1 VAVAAAAPERT
12 GATRVDLPIEGMT
25 CGACAARIE
34 RGLGRLDGVASAS
47 VNLAAERATVVYDP
61 AVTGP
66 PAFAEKVAALG
77 YAVGAEPDPA
87 EDGQVGDGE
96 RTRLLAAAAL
106 TAPVLALSMFPALRY
121 PGWAWLAAVL
131 ATPVV
136 LWAGAGFHRAALAGL
151 RHRTATMDTLVSLG
165 TLAAWGWS
173 VAVLLAG
180 DPAAADP
187 GGHVYFEVAS
197 VIVVLILLGRWLEAR
212 ARRRSG
218 QALRRL
224 LELGAG
230 TAMVLRDGAEVP
242 VPAEAVAVGDR
253 FVVRPGQKLAT
264 DGVVEQGRS
273 SVDRSLLTGE
283 SVPVEVG
290 PGDDVT
296 GATVNLEGRLVVR
309 ATRVGADTALAQIVR
324 LVEAAQGSK
333 APVQRLADRVAGVFV
348 PVVLAIAAATLA
360 GWLVTGHDAGEAV
373 SAAVAVLIVA
383 CPCAL
388 GLATPT
394 AVMAGTGRGAQLGIL
409 IRGAEVLERAGRVTT
424 ALLDKTGTVT
434 EGRMALVEVAADD
447 GTDPERL
454 LALAASLEDASEH
467 PVARAVADGAR
478 DRGLA
483 LSPAEAFR
491 NLPGRGVSGRVGGH
505 ELLVGSAA
513 LLEERGWTVPA
524 RVLAAAEAMRAAG
537 RTAVVAGWDGRAR
550 GVLAVADRVK
560 AGSRAAV
567 ERLRALGLTTVLLT
581 GDHRATAET
590 VAAELGVD
598 AVAAEL
604 LPDGKV
610 AEVRRRQQAGQVV
623 AMVGDGVNDAPALA
637 QADVGVALG
646 GGADVAVEASD
657 LTLVGGDPNGVADA
671 IALSRETYATIKQ
684 NLFWAF
690 AYNVAA
696 IPLAALGRLHPMV
709 AAAAMSL
716 SSVFV
721 VTCSLQLR
729 TFSPARPQ
737 AVRTRRLALAAVAV
751 VALAAALV
759 LSPRLT
765 QPPPDPAQPPAQPAH
780 AAGQP
785 AHLPAQPADLPA
797 QPAYP
802 AGHPAS
808 QERQ

>member
-1 VAVAAAAPERT
+1 MAATAPERAGT
-12 GATRVDLPIEGMT
+12 TRVDLPIEGMT

-34 RGLGRLDGVASAS
+34 RGLNRLDGVASAS

-61 AVTGP
+61 EVTGP
-66 PAFAEKVAALG
+66 PAFAEKVSALG
-77 YAVGAEPDPA
+77 YAVGRDPDAADP
-87 EDGQVGDGE
+87 DGAA
-96 RTRLLAAAAL
+96 RTRLVAAAAL
-106 TAPVLALSMFPALRY
+106 TAPVLVLAMFPALQY

-173 VAVLLAG
+173 VAALLAAGPG
-180 DPAAADP
+180 DPAPGEP
-187 GGHVYFEVAS
+187 GGAHVYFEVAAI
-197 VIVVLILLGRWLEAR
+197 IVVLVLFGRWLESR
-212 ARRRSG
+212 ARSRSG

-224 LELGAG
+224 LELGTG
-230 TAMVLRDGAEVP
+230 TAMVLRDGAEVAVP
-242 VPAEAVAVGDR
+242 VEAVVVGDR
-253 FVVRPGQKLAT
+253 FVVRPGQRLAT
-264 DGVVEQGRS
+264 DGVVTEGRS

-290 PGDDVT
+290 PGDEVT
-296 GATVNLEGRLVVR
+296 GATVNQEGRLVVR

-348 PVVLAIAAATLA
+348 PVVLGIAALTLA
-360 GWLVTGHDAGEAV
+360 GWLVTGHTAAEAV

-383 CPCAL
+383 CPCSL

-394 AVMAGTGRGAQLGIL
+394 AVMVGTGRGAQLGIL
-409 IRGAEVLERAGRVTT
+409 IRGAEVLERTGKATV

-434 EGRMALVEVAADD
+434 EGRMSLAGVAAGD
-447 GTDPERL
+447 GVDPDRL
-454 LALAASLEDASEH
+454 LALAASLEAASEH

-483 LSPAEAFR
+483 LSPAETFT
-491 NLPGRGVSGRVGGH
+491 NLPGQGVAGRVGGR
-505 ELLVGSAA
+505 ELLVGSTR
-513 LLEERGWTVPA
+513 LLEGRGWAVPA
-524 RVLAAAEAMRAAG
+524 AVQDAAVAARAAG
-537 RTAVVAGWDGRAR
+537 RIAVVAGWDGRAR
-550 GVLAVADRVK
+550 GVLAVADQVK
-560 AGSRAAV
+560 PGSRAAV
-567 ERLRALGLTTVLLT
+567 ERLRALGLETVLLT
-581 GDHRATAET
+581 GDHQATAST
-590 VAAELGVD
+590 VAGELGVD
-598 AVAAEL
+598 GVAAEL
-604 LPDGKV
+604 LPADKV

-646 GGADVAVEASD
+646 GGTDVAVEASD
-657 LTLVGGDPNGVADA
+657 LTLVGGDPGGVADA
-671 IALSRETYATIKQ
+671 VALSRETYATIKQ

-696 IPLAALGRLHPMV
+696 IPLAALGRLNPMV

-721 VTCSLQLR
+721 VGCSLQLR
-729 TFSPARPQ
+729 GFTPARPH
-737 AVRTRRLALAAVAV
+737 AVRVRRLALT
-751 VALAAALV
+751 ALAVLALV
-759 LSPRLT
+759 AGLTLSTRLNRS
-765 QPPPDPAQPPAQPAH
+765 
-780 AAGQP
+780 
-785 AHLPAQPADLPA
+785 
-797 QPAYP
+797 
-802 AGHPAS
+802 HPAPGDHPAAHTIP
-808 QERQ
+808 QEQP

>member
-1 VAVAAAAPERT
+1 MGAAATAPERAGT
-12 GATRVDLPIEGMT
+12 TRVDLPIEGMT

-34 RGLGRLDGVASAS
+34 RGLNRLDGVASAS

-66 PAFAEKVAALG
+66 PAFAEKVSALG
-77 YAVGAEPDPA
+77 YAVGRGPDTA
-87 EDGQVGDGE
+87 DYEDTL
-96 RTRLLAAAAL
+96 RARLLAAAAL
-106 TAPVLALSMFPALRY
+106 TAPVLVLGMVPALHY

-131 ATPVV
+131 TTPVV
-136 LWAGAGFHRAALAGL
+136 LWAGAGFHRNALANL
-151 RHRTATMDTLVSLG
+151 RHRAATMDTLVSLG

-173 VAVLLAG
+173 VAALLATRPG
-180 DPAAADP
+180 EPAPGEP
-187 GGHVYFEVAS
+187 GGAHIYFEVAAI
-197 VIVVLILLGRWLEAR
+197 IVVLILFGRWLEQR

-224 LELGAG
+224 LELGSG
-230 TAMVLRDGAEVP
+230 TATVLRDGTEVP
-242 VPAEAVAVGDR
+242 VPVEQVAVGDR
-253 FVVRPGQKLAT
+253 FVVRPGEKLAT
-264 DGVVEQGRS
+264 DGVVEEGRS

-283 SVPVEVG
+283 SVPVGTG
-290 PGDDVT
+290 PGDEVI

-309 ATRVGADTALAQIVR
+309 ATRVGADTALAQIIR

-348 PVVLAIAAATLA
+348 PVVLAVAALTFA
-360 GWLVTGHDAGEAV
+360 GWLVTGHSTAEAV
-373 SAAVAVLIVA
+373 AASVAVLIVA
-383 CPCAL
+383 CPCSL

-394 AVMAGTGRGAQLGIL
+394 AVMVGTGRGAQLGVL

-424 ALLDKTGTVT
+424 ALLDKTGTLT
-434 EGRMALVEVAADD
+434 QGRMALAEVVADD
-447 GTDPERL
+447 GVDPGEL
-454 LALAASLEDASEH
+454 LTLAASVEDASEH
-467 PVARAVADGAR
+467 PVARAVAAGAR

-483 LSPAEAFR
+483 LTVPEAFTS
-491 NLPGRGVSGRVGGH
+491 LPGQGVTGRVGGR
-505 ELLVGSAA
+505 EVLVGSTG
-513 LLEERGWTVPA
+513 LLAGRGWAVPG
-524 RVLAAAEAMRAAG
+524 RVQAAVDAARAAG

-550 GVLAVADRVK
+550 GMLAVADQVKPGARV
-560 AGSRAAV
+560 AV
-567 ERLRALGLTTVLLT
+567 DRLRALGLETVLLT
-581 GDHRATAET
+581 GDHQATAGA

-604 LPDGKV
+604 RPDDKA

-646 GGADVAVEASD
+646 GGTDVAVEASD
-657 LTLVGGDPNGVADA
+657 LTLVGGDPGGAADA

-721 VTCSLQLR
+721 IGCSLQLR
-729 TFSPARPQ
+729 AFTPARPL
-737 AVRTRRLALAAVAV
+737 ATRARRLALAGLAV
-751 VALAAALV
+751 VALVAAVA
-759 LSPRLT
+759 LSPRLV
-765 QPPPDPAQPPAQPAH
+765 QPA
-780 AAGQP
+780 AAPPQP
-785 AHLPAQPADLPA
+785 APHTVHQEQP
-797 QPAYP
+797 
-802 AGHPAS
+802 
-808 QERQ
+808 

>member
-1 VAVAAAAPERT
+1 VAATAPERAGT
-12 GATRVDLPIEGMT
+12 TRVDLPIEGMT

-34 RGLGRLDGVASAS
+34 RGLNRLDGVASAS

-61 AVTGP
+61 EVTGH
-66 PAFAEKVAALG
+66 PAFAEKVSALG
-77 YAVGAEPDPA
+77 YAVGRDPDAADPA
-87 EDGQVGDGE
+87 GAA
-96 RTRLLAAAAL
+96 RTRLVAAAVL
-106 TAPVLALSMFPALRY
+106 TGPVLVLAMFPALQY

-173 VAVLLAG
+173 VAALLATGPG
-180 DPAAADP
+180 DPAPGEP
-187 GGHVYFEVAS
+187 GGTHVYFEVAAI
-197 VIVVLILLGRWLEAR
+197 IVVLVLFGRWLESR
-212 ARRRSG
+212 ARSRSG

-224 LELGAG
+224 LELGTG
-230 TAMVLRDGAEVP
+230 TAMVLRDGAEVAVP
-242 VPAEAVAVGDR
+242 VEAVVAGDR

-264 DGVVEQGRS
+264 DGVVTEGRS

-290 PGDDVT
+290 PGDEVT
-296 GATVNLEGRLVVR
+296 GATVNQEGRLVVR

-348 PVVLAIAAATLA
+348 PVVLGIAALTLA
-360 GWLVTGHDAGEAV
+360 GWLVTGHTAAEAV

-383 CPCAL
+383 CPCSL

-394 AVMAGTGRGAQLGIL
+394 AVMVGTGRGAQLGIL
-409 IRGAEVLERAGRVTT
+409 IRGAEVLERTGKATV

-434 EGRMALVEVAADD
+434 EGRMSLAGVAAGD
-447 GTDPERL
+447 GVDPDRL

-483 LSPAEAFR
+483 LSPAETFT
-491 NLPGRGVSGRVGGH
+491 NLPGQGVAGRVGGH
-505 ELLVGSAA
+505 ELLVGSTR
-513 LLEERGWTVPA
+513 LLEGRGWAVPA
-524 RVLAAAEAMRAAG
+524 AVQDAADAARAAG
-537 RTAVVAGWDGRAR
+537 RIAVVAGWDGRAR
-550 GVLAVADRVK
+550 GVLAVADQVK
-560 AGSRAAV
+560 PGSRAAV
-567 ERLRALGLTTVLLT
+567 ERLRALGLETVLLT
-581 GDHRATAET
+581 GDHQATAST
-590 VAAELGVD
+590 VAGELGVD
-598 AVAAEL
+598 GVAAEL
-604 LPDGKV
+604 LPADKV

-646 GGADVAVEASD
+646 GGTDVAVEASD
-657 LTLVGGDPNGVADA
+657 LTLVGGDPGGVADA
-671 IALSRETYATIKQ
+671 VALSRETYATIKQ

-696 IPLAALGRLHPMV
+696 IPLAALGRLNPIV

-721 VTCSLQLR
+721 VGCSLQLR
-729 TFSPARPQ
+729 GFTPARPH
-737 AVRTRRLALAAVAV
+737 AVRVRRLALT
-751 VALAAALV
+751 ALAILALV
-759 LSPRLT
+759 AGLTLSTRLT
-765 QPPPDPAQPPAQPAH
+765 QPPPAPGD
-780 AAGQP
+780 
-785 AHLPAQPADLPA
+785 
-797 QPAYP
+797 
-802 AGHPAS
+802 HPAAHTTP
-808 QERQ
+808 QEQP

>member
-1 VAVAAAAPERT
+1 MAAAAPERA
-12 GATRVDLPIEGMT
+12 GGTRLDLPIEGMT

-34 RGLGRLDGVASAS
+34 RGLSRLDGVASAS

-66 PAFAEKVAALG
+66 PAFAEKVSSLG
-77 YAVGAEPDPA
+77 YVVGAEPDAA
-87 EDGQVGDGE
+87 EDGDDG
-96 RTRLLAAAAL
+96 RTRLLVAAAL
-106 TAPVLALSMFPALRY
+106 TVPVLALSMFPALRY

-180 DPAAADP
+180 DPAAEDP
-187 GGHVYFEVAS
+187 SGHVYFEVAS

-230 TAMVLRDGAEVP
+230 TAMVLRDGVEVP

-290 PGDDVT
+290 PGDEVT

-348 PVVLAIAAATLA
+348 PVVLGISAATLA

-383 CPCAL
+383 CPCVL

-394 AVMAGTGRGAQLGIL
+394 AVMVGTGRGAQLGIL

-424 ALLDKTGTVT
+424 VLLDKTGTVT
-434 EGRMALVEVAADD
+434 EGRMALVGVAADD
-447 GTDPERL
+447 GTDPDRL

-478 DRGLA
+478 DRGLP
-483 LSPAEAFR
+483 LSPAESFR
-491 NLPGRGVSGRVGGH
+491 NLPGRGVTGRVGGH
-505 ELLVGSAA
+505 ELLVGSAG
-513 LLEERGWTVPA
+513 LLAERGWTVPD
-524 RVLAAAEAMRAAG
+524 RVAAAADAERAAG
-537 RTAVVAGWDGRAR
+537 RTAVVPTGSSRGAGRPWTGSTPSGWRRSCSPGTTGR
-550 GVLAVADRVK
+550 
-560 AGSRAAV
+560 
-567 ERLRALGLTTVLLT
+567 
-581 GDHRATAET
+581 
-590 VAAELGVD
+590 
-598 AVAAEL
+598 
-604 LPDGKV
+604 P
-610 AEVRRRQQAGQVV
+610 
-623 AMVGDGVNDAPALA
+623 P
-637 QADVGVALG
+637 
-646 GGADVAVEASD
+646 
-657 LTLVGGDPNGVADA
+657 
-671 IALSRETYATIKQ
+671 
-684 NLFWAF
+684 
-690 AYNVAA
+690 
-696 IPLAALGRLHPMV
+696 GRW
-709 AAAAMSL
+709 
-716 SSVFV
+716 
-721 VTCSLQLR
+721 
-729 TFSPARPQ
+729 
-737 AVRTRRLALAAVAV
+737 
-751 VALAAALV
+751 
-759 LSPRLT
+759 
-765 QPPPDPAQPPAQPAH
+765 
-780 AAGQP
+780 
-785 AHLPAQPADLPA
+785 
-797 QPAYP
+797 
-802 AGHPAS
+802 PAS
-808 QERQ
+808 

>member
-1 VAVAAAAPERT
+1 MEVTVAAAAPERAGT
-12 GATRVDLPIEGMT
+12 ARVDLPIDGMT

-34 RGLGRLDGVASAS
+34 RGLNRLDGVATAS

-66 PAFAEKVAALG
+66 PAFADKVAALG
-77 YAVGAEPDPA
+77 YAVGAAPEAAGDELGGRLA
-87 EDGQVGDGE
+87 VG
-96 RTRLLAAAAL
+96 AAL
-106 TAPVLALSMFPALRY
+106 TAPVLALAMVPALQY
-121 PGWAWLAAVL
+121 PGWEWLAAVL

-151 RHRTATMDTLVSLG
+151 RHRAATMDTLVSLG
-165 TLAAWGWS
+165 TLSAWGWS
-173 VAVLLAG
+173 VAALLAG
-180 DPAAADP
+180 GPGGP
-187 GGHVYFEVAS
+187 GFGGHVYFEVAG
-197 VIVVLILLGRWLEAR
+197 VIVVLILLGRWLEGRAR
-212 ARRRSG
+212 ARSG

-224 LELGAG
+224 LELGRG

-253 FVVRPGQKLAT
+253 FVVRPGQKLAA
-264 DGVVEQGRS
+264 DGVVTEGRS
-273 SVDRSLLTGE
+273 SIDRSLLTGE
-283 SVPVEVG
+283 SVPVQVG
-290 PGDDVT
+290 PGDEVA

-348 PVVLAIAAATLA
+348 PAVLAVAAATLV
-360 GWLVTGHDAGEAV
+360 GWLATGHQAGEAV

-394 AVMAGTGRGAQLGIL
+394 AVMVGTGRGAQLGIL
-409 IRGAEVLERAGRVTT
+409 IRGAEVLERAGRLTT
-424 ALLDKTGTVT
+424 VLLDKTGTLT

-447 GTDPERL
+447 GVDPDEL

-467 PVARAVADGAR
+467 PVARAVAEGAAG
-478 DRGLA
+478 RGLA
-483 LSPAEAFR
+483 RSPVEAFT
-491 NLPGRGVSGRVGGH
+491 NLPGQGVTGRAGGR
-505 ELLVGSAA
+505 ELLVGSTG
-513 LLEERGWTVPA
+513 LLEERGWAVPA
-524 RVLAAAEAMRAAG
+524 RVAEAAEAARAAG
-537 RTAVVAGWDGRAR
+537 RIAVVAGWDGRAR

-567 ERLRALGLTTVLLT
+567 ARLRALGLETVLLT
-581 GDHRATAET
+581 GDHRATAAT
-590 VAAELGVD
+590 VAGEVGVD

-604 LPDGKV
+604 LPAGKV

-637 QADVGVALG
+637 QADLGVAIG
-646 GGADVAVEASD
+646 SGTDVAMEASD
-657 LTLVGGDPNGVADA
+657 LTLVGGDPDGVADA
-671 IALSRETYATIKQ
+671 VALSRETDATIRQ

-696 IPLAALGRLHPMV
+696 IPLAALGRLDPMV

-721 VTCSLQLR
+721 VACSLQLR
-729 TFSPARPQ
+729 AFSPARP
-737 AVRTRRLALAAVAV
+737 AATRARRLALAGVAV
-751 VALAAALV
+751 AALV
-759 LSPRLT
+759 AALALSARLT
-765 QPPPDPAQPPAQPAH
+765 QPPSDPRAPM
-780 AAGQP
+780 AGP
-785 AHLPAQPADLPA
+785 VTL
-797 QPAYP
+797 
-802 AGHPAS
+802 
-808 QERQ
+808 ERP

>member
-1 VAVAAAAPERT
+1 MAATAPERAGT
-12 GATRVDLPIEGMT
+12 TRVDLPIEGMT

-34 RGLGRLDGVASAS
+34 RGLNRLDGVASAS

-61 AVTGP
+61 EVTGP
-66 PAFAEKVAALG
+66 PAFAEKVSALG
-77 YAVGAEPDPA
+77 YAVGRDPDAADP
-87 EDGQVGDGE
+87 VGAA
-96 RTRLLAAAAL
+96 RTRLVAAAAL
-106 TAPVLALSMFPALRY
+106 TGPVLVLAMFPALQY

-173 VAVLLAG
+173 VAALLATGPG
-180 DPAAADP
+180 DPAPGEP
-187 GGHVYFEVAS
+187 GGPHIYFEVAAI
-197 VIVVLILLGRWLEAR
+197 IVVLVLFGRWLESR
-212 ARRRSG
+212 ARSRSG

-224 LELGAG
+224 LELGTG
-230 TAMVLRDGAEVP
+230 TAMVLRDGAEVAVP
-242 VPAEAVAVGDR
+242 VEAVVVGDR

-264 DGVVEQGRS
+264 DGVVTEGRS

-290 PGDDVT
+290 PGDEVT
-296 GATVNLEGRLVVR
+296 GATVNQEGRLVVR

-348 PVVLAIAAATLA
+348 PVVLGIAALTLA
-360 GWLVTGHDAGEAV
+360 GWLVTGHTAAEAV

-383 CPCAL
+383 CPCSL

-394 AVMAGTGRGAQLGIL
+394 AVMVGTGRGAQLGIL
-409 IRGAEVLERAGRVTT
+409 IRGAEVLERTGKATV

-434 EGRMALVEVAADD
+434 EGRMSLAGVAAGD
-447 GTDPERL
+447 GVDPDRL

-483 LSPAEAFR
+483 LSPAETFT
-491 NLPGRGVSGRVGGH
+491 NLPGQGVAGRVGGH
-505 ELLVGSAA
+505 ELLVGSTR
-513 LLEERGWTVPA
+513 LLEGRGWAVPA
-524 RVLAAAEAMRAAG
+524 PVRQAADAARAAG
-537 RTAVVAGWDGRAR
+537 RIAVVAGWDGRAR
-550 GVLAVADRVK
+550 GVLAVADQVK
-560 AGSRAAV
+560 PGSRAAV
-567 ERLRALGLTTVLLT
+567 ERLRALGLETVLLT
-581 GDHRATAET
+581 GDHQATAST
-590 VAAELGVD
+590 VAGELGVD
-598 AVAAEL
+598 GVAAEL
-604 LPDGKV
+604 LPADKV

-646 GGADVAVEASD
+646 SGTDVAVEASD
-657 LTLVGGDPNGVADA
+657 LTLVGGDPGGVADA

-696 IPLAALGRLHPMV
+696 IPLAALGRLNPMV

-721 VTCSLQLR
+721 VGCSLQLR
-729 TFSPARPQ
+729 GFTPARPH
-737 AVRTRRLALAAVAV
+737 AVRIRRLALTALAIL
-751 VALAAALV
+751 ALAAGLT
-759 LSPRLT
+759 LSTRLT
-765 QPPPDPAQPPAQPAH
+765 RS
-780 AAGQP
+780 
-785 AHLPAQPADLPA
+785 
-797 QPAYP
+797 
-802 AGHPAS
+802 HPAPGDHPAAHTTP
-808 QERQ
+808 QEQP

>member
-1 VAVAAAAPERT
+1 MAATAPERAGT
-12 GATRVDLPIEGMT
+12 TRVDLPIEGMT

-34 RGLGRLDGVASAS
+34 RGLNRLDGVASAS

-66 PAFAEKVAALG
+66 PAFAEKVSALG
-77 YAVGAEPDPA
+77 YAVGRDPDAADPA
-87 EDGQVGDGE
+87 AAA
-96 RTRLLAAAAL
+96 RTRLVAAAAL
-106 TAPVLALSMFPALRY
+106 TGPVLALAMFPALQY

-173 VAVLLAG
+173 VAALLATGPG
-180 DPAAADP
+180 DPAPGEP
-187 GGHVYFEVAS
+187 GGAHVYFEVAAI
-197 VIVVLILLGRWLEAR
+197 IVVLVLFGRWLESR
-212 ARRRSG
+212 ARSRSG

-224 LELGAG
+224 LELGTG

-242 VPAEAVAVGDR
+242 VPVEAVAVGDR
-253 FVVRPGQKLAT
+253 FVARPGQKLAT
-264 DGVVEQGRS
+264 DGVVTEGRS

-290 PGDDVT
+290 PGDEVT
-296 GATVNLEGRLVVR
+296 GATVNQEGRLVVR

-348 PVVLAIAAATLA
+348 PVVLGIAALTLA
-360 GWLVTGHDAGEAV
+360 GWLVTGHTAAEAV

-383 CPCAL
+383 CPCSL

-394 AVMAGTGRGAQLGIL
+394 AVMVGTGRGAQLGIL
-409 IRGAEVLERAGRVTT
+409 IRGAEVLERTGKASV

-434 EGRMALVEVAADD
+434 EGRMSLAGVAAGD
-447 GTDPERL
+447 GVDPDRL

-483 LSPAEAFR
+483 LSPAETFT
-491 NLPGRGVSGRVGGH
+491 NLPGQGVAGRVGGH
-505 ELLVGSAA
+505 ELLVGSTR
-513 LLEERGWTVPA
+513 LLEGRGWAVPA
-524 RVLAAAEAMRAAG
+524 AVQDAADAARAAG
-537 RTAVVAGWDGRAR
+537 RIAVVAGWDGRAR
-550 GVLAVADRVK
+550 GVLAVADQVK
-560 AGSRAAV
+560 PGSRAAV
-567 ERLRALGLTTVLLT
+567 ERLRALGLETVLLT
-581 GDHRATAET
+581 GDHQATAST
-590 VAAELGVD
+590 VAGELGVD
-598 AVAAEL
+598 GVAAEL
-604 LPDGKV
+604 LPADKV

-646 GGADVAVEASD
+646 GGTDVAVEASD
-657 LTLVGGDPNGVADA
+657 LTLVGGDPGGVADA
-671 IALSRETYATIKQ
+671 VALSRETYATIKQ

-696 IPLAALGRLHPMV
+696 IPLAALGRLNPMV

-721 VTCSLQLR
+721 VACSLQLR
-729 TFSPARPQ
+729 GFSPARPH
-737 AVRTRRLALAAVAV
+737 AVRVRRLALTALAIL
-751 VALAAALV
+751 ALAAGLT
-759 LSPRLT
+759 LSTRLT
-765 QPPPDPAQPPAQPAH
+765 QS
-780 AAGQP
+780 
-785 AHLPAQPADLPA
+785 
-797 QPAYP
+797 
-802 AGHPAS
+802 HPAPGDHPAAHTTP
-808 QERQ
+808 QEQP

>member
-1 VAVAAAAPERT
+1 MAARAPERSGT
-12 GATRVDLPIEGMT
+12 ARVDLPIEGMT

-34 RGLGRLDGVASAS
+34 RGLGRLEGVASAS

-66 PAFAEKVAALG
+66 PAFAAEVAGLG
-77 YAVGAEPDPA
+77 YAVGRDPA
-87 EDGQVGDGE
+87 ADPGDQL
-96 RTRLLAAAAL
+96 RTRLVAAAAL
-106 TAPVLALSMFPALRY
+106 TLPVLALAMVPALQY
-121 PGWAWLAAVL
+121 PGWRWLAAVL

-151 RHRTATMDTLVSLG
+151 AHRAATMDTLVSLG

-173 VAVLLAG
+173 VAALLLAG
-180 DPAAADP
+180 A
-187 GGHVYFEVAS
+187 HVYFEVAA
-197 VIVVLILLGRWLEAR
+197 VIVVLVLLGRWREQR
-212 ARRRSG
+212 ARSRSG
-218 QALRRL
+218 QALRGL

-230 TAMVLRDGAEVP
+230 TAMVLREGAEVP
-242 VPAEAVAVGDR
+242 VPVEAVAVGDR

-264 DGVVEQGRS
+264 DGVVTDGHS
-273 SVDRSLLTGE
+273 SVDRSLLAGE
-283 SVPVEVG
+283 SVPVQVG
-290 PGDDVT
+290 PGDEVA

-309 ATRVGADTALAQIVR
+309 ATRVGADTTLAQIVR

-348 PVVLAIAAATLA
+348 PVVLAVAAATLA
-360 GWLVTGHDAGEAV
+360 GWLVAGRPAAEAV

-394 AVMAGTGRGAQLGIL
+394 AVMVGTGRGAQLGIV
-409 IRGAEVLERAGRVTT
+409 IRDAGVLERAGRATT

-434 EGRMALVEVAADD
+434 EGRMALVEVAAAD
-447 GTDPERL
+447 GVDPAEL

-467 PVARAVADGAR
+467 PVARAVAEGAR

-483 LSPAEAFR
+483 LSPVQAFT
-491 NLPGRGVSGRVGGH
+491 NLPGQGVAGRVGGR
-505 ELLVGSAA
+505 ELLVGGTG
-513 LLEERGWTVPA
+513 LLAGRGWSVPA
-524 RVLAAAEAMRAAG
+524 ELAAAVEGARAAG

-550 GVLAVADRVK
+550 GMLAVADRVK
-560 AGSRAAV
+560 PQSAAAV
-567 ERLRALGLTTVLLT
+567 GRLRALGLETVLLT
-581 GDHRATAET
+581 GDHQATARA
-590 VAAELGVD
+590 VADRLGVD

-604 LPDGKV
+604 LPGDKV

-637 QADVGVALG
+637 QADVGVAIG
-646 GGADVAVEASD
+646 TGADVAVEAGD
-657 LTLVGGDPNGVADA
+657 LTLVGGDPGGVADA
-671 IALSRETYATIKQ
+671 IALSRETHATVKQ

-696 IPLAALGRLHPMV
+696 IPLAAAGRLQPMV

-721 VTCSLQLR
+721 VGCSLQLR
-729 TFSPARPQ
+729 AFSPARPL
-737 AVRTRRLALAAVAV
+737 ATRARRLALAGVAV
-751 VALAAALV
+751 LALAAAL
-759 LSPRLT
+759 LL
-765 QPPPDPAQPPAQPAH
+765 
-780 AAGQP
+780 
-785 AHLPAQPADLPA
+785 
-797 QPAYP
+797 
-802 AGHPAS
+802 
-808 QERQ
+808 ERP

>member
-1 VAVAAAAPERT
+1 VAARAPERPGT
-12 GATRVDLPIEGMT
+12 TRVDLPIEGMT

-34 RGLGRLDGVASAS
+34 RGLGRLDGVASAA

-61 AVTGP
+61 ALTGP
-66 PAFAEKVAALG
+66 REFAAKVAALG
-77 YAVGAEPDPA
+77 YAVGRAPAAADPAAEPRA
-87 EDGQVGDGE
+87 
-96 RTRLLAAAAL
+96 RLVAAAAL
-106 TAPVLALSMFPALRY
+106 TLPVLALAMVPGLQY
-121 PGWAWLAAVL
+121 PGWQWLAGVL

-136 LWAGAGFHRAALAGL
+136 LWAGSGFHRAALAGL
-151 RHRTATMDTLVSLG
+151 AHRTATMDTLVSLG

-173 VAVLLAG
+173 VAALLFAGAG
-180 DPAAADP
+180 DPAGMGSGA
-187 GGHVYFEVAS
+187 HVYFEVAAI
-197 VIVVLILLGRWLEAR
+197 IVVLVLFGRWLEQR
-212 ARRRSG
+212 ARGRSG

-242 VPAEAVAVGDR
+242 VPVEAVAVGDR

-264 DGVVEQGRS
+264 DGVVVEGRS

-290 PGDDVT
+290 PGDEVT

-309 ATRVGADTALAQIVR
+309 ATRVGADTTLAQIVR

-348 PVVLAIAAATLA
+348 PVVLAVAAATFA
-360 GWLVTGHDAGEAV
+360 GWLVTGHPAAQAV

-394 AVMAGTGRGAQLGIL
+394 AVMVGTGRGAQLGIL
-409 IRGAEVLERAGRVTT
+409 IRDAAVLERAGRVTT

-434 EGRMALVEVAADD
+434 EGRMALAEVVAAD
-447 GTDPERL
+447 GTDPDEL

-478 DRGLA
+478 DRGLV
-483 LSPAEAFR
+483 LSPVQAFT
-491 NLPGRGVSGRVGGH
+491 NLPGQGVTGRVGGR
-505 ELLVGSAA
+505 ELLVGGAGVLA
-513 LLEERGWTVPA
+513 GRGWSVPA
-524 RVLAAAEAMRAAG
+524 ELAAAVEAARADG
-537 RTAVVAGWDGRAR
+537 RTAVLAGWDGRAR
-550 GVLAVADRVK
+550 GMLAVADQVK
-560 AGSRAAV
+560 PAAAAAV
-567 ERLRALGLTTVLLT
+567 ARLRALGLETVLLT
-581 GDHRATAET
+581 GDHQAAAGA
-590 VAAELGVD
+590 VADRLGVD
-598 AVAAEL
+598 AVAAGL
-604 LPDGKV
+604 LPGDKV

-637 QADVGVALG
+637 QADVGVAIG
-646 GGADVAVEASD
+646 TGADVALEASD
-657 LTLVGGDPNGVADA
+657 LTLVGGDPGGVADA
-671 IALSRETYATIKQ
+671 IALSRETYATVKQ

-696 IPLAALGRLHPMV
+696 IPLAASGRLQPMV

-721 VTCSLQLR
+721 VGCSLQLR
-729 TFSPARPQ
+729 TFTPTRPL
-737 AVRTRRLALAAVAV
+737 ATRARRLALAGVAV
-751 VALAAALV
+751 LALVAALL
-759 LSPRLT
+759 LSPRLD
-765 QPPPDPAQPPAQPAH
+765 QPTPARPPVSPA
-780 AAGQP
+780 
-785 AHLPAQPADLPA
+785 
-797 QPAYP
+797 
-802 AGHPAS
+802 AS
-808 QERQ
+808 LERP